1 MHKKLL
7 GLGIILAF
15 FVVLS
20 GLAHA
25 LPITIEEVKVDGDV
39 VQTGV
44 TNILEVERGQDIT
57 VRVRLKGNAGAGTLD
72 YVNLEA
78 EIKGTDYKDIISDS
92 IGSFKVMEGV
102 STSKEL
108 TLTIPSRLEQDRFKL
123 RIRLEDRDGV
133 TTQQDYEMQISA
145 KRHQVTIKD
154 IILSPENEV
163 KAGRQLFVALR
174 LKNTGQKDEEGVKV
188 KLMIPELEVS
198 QTDYVNQID
207 REDDEND
214 QVTTNDI
221 LLRIPADA
229 ETGIY
234 TLRAEVYFRDGDD
247 FVSKDVK
254 VRVLGEDKQQVVTP
268 STVKGE
274 EKTMLFVPTETQ
286 SLTAGSETFYT
297 LTISNSGSTSKSYTV
312 SVDSMAWGTFRVTPS
327 PVVVVSPG
335 DSKTVNVYASAKADA
350 PSGEQ
355 RFLVTIKTD
364 NKILKQIPLSAV
376 ISGKTSDVNGVKLE
390 TVLKVLAVV
399 LLAILVTIGLIF
411 IFSRIMR
418 KDDEGNGKAETEPYY

>member
-108 TLTIPSRLEQDRFKL
+108 TLKMPSRLEQDRFKL

-174 LKNTGQKDEEGVKV
+174 LKNTGQKDEAGVKV

-207 REDDEND
+207 REDDEN
-214 QVTTNDI
+214 
-221 LLRIPADA
+221 
-229 ETGIY
+229 EIY

-254 VRVLGEDKQQVVTP
+254 V
-268 STVKGE
+268 
-274 EKTMLFVPTETQ
+274 
-286 SLTAGSETFYT
+286 
-297 LTISNSGSTSKSYTV
+297 
-312 SVDSMAWGTFRVTPS
+312 
-327 PVVVVSPG
+327 
-335 DSKTVNVYASAKADA
+335 
-350 PSGEQ
+350 
-355 RFLVTIKTD
+355 
-364 NKILKQIPLSAV
+364 
-376 ISGKTSDVNGVKLE
+376 
-390 TVLKVLAVV
+390 
-399 LLAILVTIGLIF
+399 
-411 IFSRIMR
+411 
-418 KDDEGNGKAETEPYY
+418 

>member
-20 GLAHA
+20 GVAHA

-108 TLTIPSRLEQDRFKL
+108 TLKMPSRLEQDRFKL

-145 KRHQVTIKD
+145 KRHHR
-154 IILSPENEV
+154 SW
-163 KAGRQLFVALR
+163 LR
-174 LKNTGQKDEEGVKV
+174 LYN
-188 KLMIPELEVS
+188 L
-198 QTDYVNQID
+198 
-207 REDDEND
+207 
-214 QVTTNDI
+214 
-221 LLRIPADA
+221 
-229 ETGIY
+229 
-234 TLRAEVYFRDGDD
+234 
-247 FVSKDVK
+247 
-254 VRVLGEDKQQVVTP
+254 
-268 STVKGE
+268 
-274 EKTMLFVPTETQ
+274 
-286 SLTAGSETFYT
+286 
-297 LTISNSGSTSKSYTV
+297 
-312 SVDSMAWGTFRVTPS
+312 
-327 PVVVVSPG
+327 
-335 DSKTVNVYASAKADA
+335 
-350 PSGEQ
+350 
-355 RFLVTIKTD
+355 
-364 NKILKQIPLSAV
+364 
-376 ISGKTSDVNGVKLE
+376 
-390 TVLKVLAVV
+390 
-399 LLAILVTIGLIF
+399 
-411 IFSRIMR
+411 
-418 KDDEGNGKAETEPYY
+418 